1 MKDVRA
7 YTLASE
13 IEDEIKKIEEL
24 VKENEEVCRQIKE
37 GEEFDFLKIRGQ
49 GAIIHDFYTAFEKIF
64 KKIATDING
73 ELPPGE
79 DWHQRLLYQMSIEV
93 KGVRPAVISKES
105 FSFLKQLLAFRHL
118 FRNVYGFEL
127 KKDRLDELSNM
138 LLEKGRDVLEEVDKF
153 TTYLR
158 KLIIEE

>member
-13 IEDEIKKIEEL
+13 IEDEIEKIEKL
-24 VKENEEVCRQIKE
+24 VRENEKVCRQIKE
-37 GEEFDFLKIRGQ
+37 GKEFDFLDIRGQ
-49 GAIIHDFYTAFEKIF
+49 GAIIHDFYTACEKIF

-73 ELPPGE
+73 KLPPGE

-93 KGVRPAVISKES
+93 KEVRPAIISKES
-105 FSFLKQLLAFRHL
+105 FTVLKKLLAFRHL
-118 FRNVYGFEL
+118 FRNAYGFEL
-127 KKDRLDELSNM
+127 KKESLDELSHI
-138 LLEKGRDVLEEVDKF
+138 LLEKGRDILEEIDKF

-158 KLIIEE
+158 KINH